1 MISNEESVFD
11 YDMIS
16 HTTEPLSSS
25 SSSSS
30 QQQQQSAAMASSN
43 EETSASSF
51 YRRQLPPVDYFMTN
65 DRLNRDHAND
75 NIFLVDLQFTDGQ
88 LAEIA
93 MICPMLPIIYHR
105 SYNTRNIHNRKT
117 YRHNLTYTGRHRNF
131 ICDKDLFNDDYIFK
145 NIWSG
150 SIVILRGRDKLYEMR
165 SKIDSR
171 KDVKYFTFPEKLMP
185 GKDVCSIH
193 ADVSMCAVKNVIQM
207 AKYYNLYSSYYNN
220 DI

>member
-11 YDMIS
+11 YDDIIS
-16 HTTEPLSSS
+16 TTP
-25 SSSSS
+25 
-30 QQQQQSAAMASSN
+30 QQQPSATKVSSN
-43 EETSASSF
+43 DETGVSSF
-51 YRRQLPPVDYFMTN
+51 CRRQPVDYFMTC
-65 DRLNRDHAND
+65 DRLHREHADD
-75 NIFLVDLQFTDGQ
+75 NIFLVDLQFADGQ

-105 SYNTRNIHNRKT
+105 SYNTRNVHNRKT
-117 YRHNLTYTGRHRNF
+117 YRHNLSYTGRHRNF
-131 ICDKDLFNDDYIFK
+131 ICDKDLFDDNYIFK
-145 NIWSG
+145 NIWAG
-150 SIVILRGRDKLYEMR
+150 SIIILRGRDKLHEMR

-171 KDVKYFTFPEKLMP
+171 KDVKYYTFPEKLMP

-220 DI
+220 EINI